1 MSASATQGGHKMS
14 LCRHS
19 IRSTHTHV
27 INCSV
32 VRLQIINTFCITWEY
47 CRTCCAV
54 PSRYNAWLYAPVEHG
69 NSTTSHCR
77 SVTFTRLLK
86 LIESLQLGFGTVW
99 RHRSVI
105 KQQRHCLL
113 RGRPFHVVELL
124 LCFLCNLLFLLAAVY
139 TVNKVQYH
147 DRQMPNWC
155 NVNHLLLA
163 DWCHQWLD
171 VNRMRR
177 CFVTTS

>member
-19 IRSTHTHV
+19 IRSTHTR
-27 INCSV
+27 NK
-32 VRLQIINTFCITWEY
+32 LL
-47 CRTCCAV
+47 CC
-54 PSRYNAWLYAPVEHG
+54 
-69 NSTTSHCR
+69 
-77 SVTFTRLLK
+77 TFTNYQHIL
-86 LIESLQLGFGTVW
+86 
-99 RHRSVI
+99 H
-105 KQQRHCLL
+105 HL
-113 RGRPFHVVELL
+113 RILSHL
-124 LCFLCNLLFLLAAVY
+124 LCCPFKVQCMAIRPRWARKFDDITLPLRDLHKTAQVDRVAAARLWNGLTSSQRYQATKTLSSSWSPISRSRTAALFSVLLLFLLAAVY

-163 DWCHQWLD
+163 DWCNQWLD